1 MTIIRRD
8 FLKGLLGSS
17 AAAVAGTSVLAP
29 LSAVAAAKPEQQWLT
44 TGTHWGAF
52 KMSRKN
58 GVIDQVVPFDRDKY
72 PTEMINGVRGL
83 VYNPSRVRYP
93 MVRLDFLLNG
103 HKSDTSQRG
112 DCRFVRVTWD
122 QALTLFK
129 QSLDEIQTNYGPWA
143 LHAGQTGWRAVG
155 QFHSCTSHMQRAVSM
170 HGDYIKKVGDYSTGA
185 GQTIMPYILG
195 TTEVYAQ
202 GTSWPLILENAKIIV
217 MWANDPV
224 KNLQVGWNTETHESF
239 EYLAQLKEQVAAG
252 KIRVIH
258 IDPVVSKTQ
267 QYLGSERIYVNPQT
281 DVAMMLGMAHHLYTN
296 KLHDAD
302 FIEGYSL
309 GFERFVPYL
318 TGDSD
323 GVEKTPAW
331 ASKICGVSEAQ
342 IIELAESMAKGR
354 TQILMGWCIQRQQHG
369 EQPYWMAA
377 VLATMLGQIGL
388 PGGGISYGHHYSG
401 IGVPATGAA
410 APGAFPRNLDEGQK
424 PLFPSKDF
432 NNYSHTIPVA
442 RFIDAILEPGKVIDA
457 NGSKVTLPDIKMM
470 VFSGNNPWNHH
481 QDRNRM
487 KKAFHKLEAVVA
499 VEVNWTAT
507 ARFADIVLPACT
519 TLERNDLDVYGA
531 YAGRGIIAMQKM
543 VEPLFDSLSDFDIF
557 TRFAKIL
564 GPGKDKE
571 YSRGMDEFGWL
582 KMLYNDCQAA
592 NEGKFEMPDFD
603 TFWRQGY
610 VHFGEGE
617 TWTRQAEFREDPEI
631 HPLGTPSGLIEVFSR
646 KIASFDYDDCQGH
659 PMWMEK
665 AERSHGGPG
674 SDKHPVWM
682 QSCHPD
688 HRLHSQMCESEEYRN
703 SYAVQGREPC
713 YINPDDAKERGIK
726 DGDVVR
732 VFNDR
737 GQLLAGAV
745 VTDRFPRG
753 VLRIEEGAWYGPVG
767 KDGSMQGGSEIG
779 ALCSYGDPNTLTL
792 DIGSSKLAQAC
803 SAYTCS
809 VQFEKFTGQLPQVA
823 SFSGPVEIKI

>member
-302 FIEGYSL
+302 FIEG
-309 GFERFVPYL
+309 
-318 TGDSD
+318 T
-323 GVEKTPAW
+323 AW
-331 ASKICGVSEAQ
+331 A
-342 IIELAESMAKGR
+342 LN
-354 TQILMGWCIQRQQHG
+354 
-369 EQPYWMAA
+369 
-377 VLATMLGQIGL
+377 VL
-388 PGGGISYGHHYSG
+388 
-401 IGVPATGAA
+401 
-410 APGAFPRNLDEGQK
+410 F
-424 PLFPSKDF
+424 
-432 NNYSHTIPVA
+432 
-442 RFIDAILEPGKVIDA
+442 
-457 NGSKVTLPDIKMM
+457 
-470 VFSGNNPWNHH
+470 
-481 QDRNRM
+481 
-487 KKAFHKLEAVVA
+487 
-499 VEVNWTAT
+499 
-507 ARFADIVLPACT
+507 
-519 TLERNDLDVYGA
+519 
-531 YAGRGIIAMQKM
+531 
-543 VEPLFDSLSDFDIF
+543 
-557 TRFAKIL
+557 
-564 GPGKDKE
+564 
-571 YSRGMDEFGWL
+571 
-582 KMLYNDCQAA
+582 
-592 NEGKFEMPDFD
+592 
-603 TFWRQGY
+603 
-610 VHFGEGE
+610 
-617 TWTRQAEFREDPEI
+617 
-631 HPLGTPSGLIEVFSR
+631 LI
-646 KIASFDYDDCQGH
+646 
-659 PMWMEK
+659 
-665 AERSHGGPG
+665 
-674 SDKHPVWM
+674 
-682 QSCHPD
+682 
-688 HRLHSQMCESEEYRN
+688 
-703 SYAVQGREPC
+703 
-713 YINPDDAKERGIK
+713 
-726 DGDVVR
+726 
-732 VFNDR
+732 
-737 GQLLAGAV
+737 
-745 VTDRFPRG
+745 
-753 VLRIEEGAWYGPVG
+753 
-767 KDGSMQGGSEIG
+767 
-779 ALCSYGDPNTLTL
+779 
-792 DIGSSKLAQAC
+792 
-803 SAYTCS
+803 
-809 VQFEKFTGQLPQVA
+809 
-823 SFSGPVEIKI
+823 